1 MNDDIKISVVIPIF
15 NSSLY
20 IKDCLDSI
28 LKQTKIKIEVIA
40 VNDGSTDDSL
50 DILNGYRSNDER
62 LVIISK
68 INEGPAVARN
78 VGIDVSNGEYL
89 MFVDSDDVIR
99 EGAIEYIHSLICRE
113 HLDLYYFK
121 HQTFSE
127 LSSLS
132 FNEETNY
139 SLMIMRGIDYIQNNV
154 STGFNCDKV
163 WQRKFY
169 IEKKLKVEDGF
180 YYEDQIPTLKGFIEA
195 DKCGIS
201 NYDFYGYR
209 KSEYS
214 ITNSKISEKHITN
227 LIYILDEYL
236 TICFKKNVYLSK
248 HAVRKIS
255 TMYLSIIKY
264 QYLIIDN
271 YHANLVF
278 AICERIRF
286 IKKQQKGNI
295 FSFYVKYG
303 PVPTGAFYL
312 PALVLKWISYLKN

>member
-50 DILNGYRSNDER
+50 DILNDYRSNDER

-99 EGAIEYIHSLICRE
+99 DGSIEYIYSLICLE
-113 HLDLYYFK
+113 KLQLYYFK
-121 HQTFSE
+121 HQKFSD
-127 LSSLS
+127 LFYLVFSKKR
-132 FNEETNY
+132 NY
-139 SLMIMRGIDYIQNNV
+139 SLTVIRGIDYIQSNI
-154 STGFNCDKV
+154 SSGFNWDKV

-169 IEKKLKVEDGF
+169 IEQELKVAKGF
-180 YYEDQIPTLKGFIEA
+180 YFEDQIPTLKGFVEA
-195 DKCGIS
+195 NKCGIS
-201 NYDFYGYR
+201 DYDFYGYR

-214 ITNSKISEKHITN
+214 ITNSKISEKHIIN

-236 TICFKKNVYLSK
+236 TICFEKNVYLSK

-255 TMYLSIIKY
+255 TMYISIIKY

-303 PVPTGAFYL
+303 PVPTGVFYL
-312 PALVLKWISYLKN
+312 PALVLKWISHLKN